1 MEHTQTEMNRA
12 IRREAFD
19 SVWQD
24 VAEASLLED
33 LKAALHGKLSPADQQ
48 MMLREFDTPTAPLRQ
63 KILMEHVLETIHKI
77 DQWSNADALQSTY
90 LSYGHKIL
98 FLQSFESSASYAL
111 LTLRPD
117 GQYQAEFNLD
127 PDLDAREQLT
137 VRSSCKEAFERWI
150 YPVPLPPLNSGSV
163 PCSLP
168 SCSILPTQEQAFR
181 QLAGMIVGS

>member
-1 MEHTQTEMNRA
+1 MEHPQTEMNRA

-19 SVWQD
+19 SAWQD

-48 MMLREFDTPTAPLRQ
+48 MMLREFDTPNAPLHQ
-63 KILMEHVLETIHKI
+63 KILMEHVLKTIHKI

-98 FLQSFESSASYAL
+98 FLQSFEASGSYAL

-117 GQYQAEFNLD
+117 GRYQAEFNLD
-127 PDLDAREQLT
+127 PDLDAGEQLT
-137 VRSSCKEAFERWI
+137 VRNSCKEALERWI
-150 YPVPLPPLNSGSV
+150 YPVLLPPLNSGSV
-163 PCSLP
+163 PYSLP
-168 SCSILPTQEQAFR
+168 SCSILPTQEQAF
-181 QLAGMIVGS
+181 QKLAEMIVGS